1 MAEET
6 LKAAAASSE
15 APAAAAEVAVVV
27 PEAEKAESA
36 KAAETVVCEKDG
48 PPEAEEEVKVEEEK
62 EKISESASFK
72 EESNVAGELPDPQ
85 KKALDEL
92 KQLVQEALN
101 KHEFT
106 APPSPPPVKEEEKKT
121 TEEVVDAV
129 KDDSAQPPAEPA
141 VECKEEVPAPTAE
154 PSEPAEATQPPP
166 APAAEPAVECKE
178 EEKTATP
185 PPAPAAE
192 EPEPVKEVTEVVE
205 KAETSCV
212 DEDGAKK
219 IEAIQETI
227 VAVTEQQPPPTVEE
241 TAATPP
247 PPPEEV
253 SIWGIPLLA
262 DERSDVV
269 LLKFLRARDFKVKEA
284 FAMLKSVVAWRKEFG
299 IESLLDEDLGTEQDK
314 VVYMHGVDK
323 EGHPVCYNAYGEYQN
338 KELYHE
344 TFSDDE
350 KRTKFLRWRIQFLE
364 KSIRKLDFSPD
375 GICTIVQVN
384 DLKNSPGPFKRELRQ
399 ATNQALQLLQDNYP
413 EFVAKQ
419 VFINVP
425 WWYLAFYKMINPFFT
440 QRTKSKFVFA
450 GPSKTAETLF
460 KYIAPELVPV
470 QYGGLSREGE
480 QEFTSG
486 DSVTEEIIKPATKHT
501 IEFPAPEFLYRLDSV
516 TQEQILICFNQIMV
530 FLMLGIPDFVM
541 KMINSENF
549 ERLAHWYGRP
559 EWWATK
565 SHTEPSLCP
574 QPKRVTPVIIQ
585 KSRKIAATTDE
596 PVICGSFKCGE
607 PGKVVLTFDNQTSK
621 KKKVLYR
628 SKTKISM
635 NTIGFMATQTVEN
648 GSRSGPRR
656 TTVGDLLKPLNS
668 EYGKVAPGWGTTP
681 LMGVAM
687 ALFAAMRTACLGSA
701 VLSPSER
708 AAVRKHGAR
717 RAGSLNGL
725 PTPLFLCVLCVR
737 RLGGLGY

>member
-1 MAEET
+1 MKT
-6 LKAAAASSE
+6 AAAASE
-15 APAAAAEVAVVV
+15 APVAAAEVAVV
-27 PEAEKAESA
+27 PEAEKAEA
-36 KAAETVVCEKDG
+36 TVVCEKDG
-48 PPEAEEEVKVEEEK
+48 PPEPEAVVEEPVKVVEEEK
-62 EKISESASFK
+62 EKITESASFK

-106 APPSPPPVKEEEKKT
+106 APPAPVKEEK
-121 TEEVVDAV
+121 
-129 KDDSAQPPAEPA
+129 PAEEKAAKA
-141 VECKEEVPAPTAE
+141 VEEEGKACDETAAKEESTPEPETVVVESKEEKAVPPTAE
-154 PSEPAEATQPPP
+154 TSEPAA
-166 APAAEPAVECKE
+166 ECKE
-178 EEKTATP
+178 EEKITP
-185 PPAPAAE
+185 APLAPAAE
-192 EPEPVKEVTEVVE
+192 VPEPVKEVTEVVE
-205 KAETSCV
+205 KAETCV

-227 VAVTEQQPPPTVEE
+227 VAVATSSEPPKTEEAEQVAPPETATEE
-241 TAATPP
+241 TPAAPP

-284 FAMLKSVVAWRKEFG
+284 FTMLKNVVAWRKEFG
-299 IESLLDEDLGTEQDK
+299 IESLLEEDLGTEQEK

-338 KELYHE
+338 KELYNA
-344 TFSDDE
+344 TFSDEE

-413 EFVAKQ
+413 EFVARQ

-480 QEFTSG
+480 QEFTSS
-486 DSVTEEIIKPATKHT
+486 DTVTEEIIKPATKHT
-501 IEFPAPEFLYRLDSV
+501 IEFPAPETCTFVWEARVVGYEV
-516 TQEQILICFNQIMV
+516 T
-530 FLMLGIPDFVM
+530 
-541 KMINSENF
+541 
-549 ERLAHWYGRP
+549 YGAEYVP
-559 EWWATK
+559 AAEDGYT
-565 SHTEPSLCP
+565 
-574 QPKRVTPVIIQ
+574 VIIQ
-585 KSRKIAATTDE
+585 KSRKITATADE

-628 SKTKISM
+628 SKTKVS
-635 NTIGFMATQTVEN
+635 
-648 GSRSGPRR
+648 S
-656 TTVGDLLKPLNS
+656 D
-668 EYGKVAPGWGTTP
+668 
-681 LMGVAM
+681 
-687 ALFAAMRTACLGSA
+687 
-701 VLSPSER
+701 
-708 AAVRKHGAR
+708 
-717 RAGSLNGL
+717 
-725 PTPLFLCVLCVR
+725 
-737 RLGGLGY
+737 